1 MRRFIIYHR
10 RESARWR
17 PLRPGIDARACK
29 RTAVRAAIRYM
40 RDNPAVGG
48 IVLRLDGDDFLLI
61 AAEPGDCYEFTFPE
75 D

>member
-1 MRRFIIYHR
+1 
-10 RESARWR
+10 
-17 PLRPGIDARACK
+17 
-29 RTAVRAAIRYM
+29 M
-40 RDNPAVGG
+40 RDDPAVGG